1 MQETCPYRILEVAED
16 CSDETIVAVYRHLV
30 KIHHPDKGGSKER
43 FQLIQDAYELLHD
56 KQRRAEY
63 DARVRAARS
72 ERTRR
77 EQEHLF
83 KQSPLFTKEPG
94 RDSGEPTRPNR
105 HYMSYANQG
114 YKLWGRYP
122 NSTPKPRKTEVRERP
137 KLGYMG
143 IVASIFGGVVA
154 AGLRWWSVEETKRS
168 YQDVMA
174 KFGLDLQLVELNHDI
189 LRWGLCGFIAAVAAI
204 GFVKMVFKRNRK
216 LNSAY
221 THTMA
226 AVAAGLIVGQ
236 SATRGDSIW
245 AVGAFS
251 LVLCWFAL
259 RPQVND
265 AR

>member
-1 MQETCPYRILEVAED
+1 MRETCPYRILEVAED

-30 KIHHPDKGGSKER
+30 KIHHPDKGGSRER

-56 KQRRAEY
+56 KQRRAKY

-77 EQEHLF
+77 EQETVI
-83 KQSPLFTKEPG
+83 SENPR
-94 RDSGEPTRPNR
+94 RDSGEPTRPTR

-114 YKLWGRYP
+114 HKLWGKYP

-137 KLGYMG
+137 KLGHVGML
-143 IVASIFGGVVA
+143 AAIFGGGLA
-154 AGLRWWSVEETKRS
+154 AGLRWRSVEETKRS
-168 YQDVMA
+168 YQDVMD

-204 GFVKMVFKRNRK
+204 GFVKMVFKRNTK

-221 THTMA
+221 MHTMA

-236 SATRGDSIW
+236 SATRGDSVW

-259 RPQVND
+259 RPRVND